1 MALTNL
7 DELVANI
14 GATQITGTVGD
25 GAIGTGSITTPETYR
40 RTQDGVI
47 ITQIKFDITGL
58 GCEGTSADDVIGLE
72 SGQPDAYIGRYVVA
86 DCGIVFKTE
95 MFCLEAPV
103 GSATITQDIDI
114 TSNSSSSLG
123 YNDAASTVHP
133 INGATMVLGQSVE
146 NFLNTMAA
154 NDYLYI
160 TEADT
165 AGTTGTY
172 SAGMYVFTMYGHA
185 ALS

>member
-7 DELVANI
+7 DTLVATV
-14 GATQITGTVGD
+14 GATEITSTYGAGAVSTGTPT
-25 GAIGTGSITTPETYR
+25 IPRTWR

-58 GCEGTSADDVIGLE
+58 GCEGTSADDVIGLVTDT
-72 SGQPDAYIGRYVVA
+72 PDAYIGRYVVA
-86 DCGIVFKTE
+86 DCGVVFKTE
-95 MFCLEAPV
+95 MFCLEAAA

-114 TSNSSSSLG
+114 TSNSLSSLG

-133 INGATMVLGQSVE
+133 INGATMVAGQSVE
-146 NFLNTMAA
+146 NLLNTMAA

-165 AGTTGTY
+165 AGTTGVYT
-172 SAGMYVFTMYGHA
+172 AGQYVFIMYGHA
-185 ALS
+185 ALA